1 MKVQVTTPEEYLG
14 DVMGSITAR
23 RGTMEGMEDRAGAK
37 IINSFVPLSE
47 MFGYATTLRSST
59 QGRGTFTMVFDHYSP
74 TPKSIQADIIKKRGG
89 EAE

>member
-1 MKVQVTTPEEYLG
+1 
-14 DVMGSITAR
+14 
-23 RGTMEGMEDRAGAK
+23 
-37 IINSFVPLSE
+37 

-89 EAE
+89 EDAE

>member
-1 MKVQVTTPEEYLG
+1 
-14 DVMGSITAR
+14 
-23 RGTMEGMEDRAGAK
+23 MEGMEDRAGAK

-74 TPKSIQADIIKKRGG
+74 TPKSIQAEIIKKRGG

>member
-1 MKVQVTTPEEYLG
+1 
-14 DVMGSITAR
+14 MGAITAR
-23 RGTMEGMEDRAGAK
+23 RCTREGMEDRAGAK

-74 TPKSIQADIIKKRGG
+74 TPKSIQAEIIKKRGG

>member
-1 MKVQVTTPEEYLG
+1 
-14 DVMGSITAR
+14 
-23 RGTMEGMEDRAGAK
+23 MEGMEDRAGAK